1 MQKTPSLDDPDYA
14 AFVWARYRRIMAWM
28 TLLSLV
34 AALGTLGVLWA
45 MMGEIRLLMSLFVGG
60 GIFLT
65 VLLATAL
72 TSLMFLS
79 AGTGH
84 DDQVQ
89 DLLSEHIPLDP

>member
-1 MQKTPSLDDPDYA
+1 MEKRSGLDDPAHA
-14 AFVWARYRRIMAWM
+14 AFAWARYRRIMAWM
-28 TLLSLV
+28 TLLSLAT
-34 AALGTLGVLWA
+34 AAGTLGALGLA
-45 MMGEIRLLMSLFVGG
+45 MGEMPLLMAVFVGAG
-60 GIFLT
+60 VFLT

-89 DLLSEHIPLDP
+89 DFMKDHLDIEA